1 MTPVPTPAPEL
12 QHGVVVYERPYL
24 LCAEDV
30 ARLLALPGREAVLA
44 EVEAGRLEKP
54 VAGERWPPSDCMTYA
69 STLQALRDQGTPA

>member
-1 MTPVPTPAPEL
+1 L